1 MVRYQISEEPDHLKV
16 KLEDTTG
23 VQDQLLAAFQECQ
36 QGRCSCPTAE
46 YEKLEG
52 LEIEVSIDE
61 IELRLKPK
69 PGAQLEPSQ
78 IARCL
83 DYTVTR
89 TSEAH

>member
-1 MVRYQISEEPDHLKV
+1 MVRYEISEEPDHLKV
-16 KLEDTTG
+16 KLEETTG

-36 QGRCSCPTAE
+36 QGRCSCPTTV

-52 LEIEVSIDE
+52 LEIDVSTDE
-61 IELRLKPK
+61 IELRLRPK
-69 PGAQLEPSQ
+69 PGTQLAPSE

-89 TSEAH
+89 TSKAT